1 MNIKESL
8 EKIFSS
14 EPSSLP
20 EGLRNARISVE
31 AEEHYSQPEDAMA
44 AFLQPQG
51 EGWLLTVESPQAYV
65 LPDSVPGEAEYPIS
79 GEKVLEE
86 ESVSL
91 RLLQD
96 GSGGWKLTRLKE
108 TSVDTTAT
116 EDNQPFVRN
125 AQHLARDKSLGKLT
139 YQVCHEPDNGNS
151 VYKSSL
157 SRFIGFKK

>member
-65 LPDSVPGEAEYPIS
+65 LPDSVP
-79 GEKVLEE
+79 EKQNIP
-86 ESVSL
+86 SL
-91 RLLQD
+91 
-96 GSGGWKLTRLKE
+96 
-108 TSVDTTAT
+108 A
-116 EDNQPFVRN
+116 
-125 AQHLARDKSLGKLT
+125 
-139 YQVCHEPDNGNS
+139 
-151 VYKSSL
+151 
-157 SRFIGFKK
+157 KKF